1 MKKHGRPIFGIT
13 KRTRFA
19 AAMVVVAVVLVLAI
33 VVLGYVG
40 VFGLRSE
47 LCEVSATPDKADDT
61 YGGTGINCDLIPNI
75 NLVRDASFESCTDYS
90 SILIAGASDKS
101 VFLTPDAV
109 AAADYDTTN
118 CQGDTARII
127 SIDSEGVMS
136 EKFTGVITGYKP
148 ARLGAVNMIKDEK
161 SLWDEDRIR
170 EMAFYGNM
178 TLALTD
184 SGRLIYDLTNS
195 QLTGVVNSKDRFTL
209 IDSNDSGVVAVAV
222 NGAVY
227 YSQDG
232 KNYASVYE
240 PENLT
245 LGKNVCGIGSS
256 GTSSVVCYKDGTI
269 VTVINGN
276 TAVSSLPNSDATSFV
291 SDGKRFIATDSKG
304 NIYSSTNGMV
314 FEKIGESEL
323 LKDKT
328 KLLAD
333 ATSGVFCFVADNTNA
348 VILKENDKG
357 FVFEESDLA
366 KAAGSLIKSVD
377 LTDSGLIIAGT
388 EDNKAFAIDI
398 ATGKA
403 VNLTSE
409 NVVIENIIGVTGDKV
424 FYDSGTEIY
433 RSQILSELSIEGNLE
448 GIDIIA
454 DDILI
459 AGHIDRAAGGAVSAS
474 DTREYAWDTSSD
486 STWDVYGKGT
496 NVITTDRAYSGK
508 FGARITGSGSDVHA
522 MTQLLPGK
530 AKDNFMSGTFYR
542 LSLYAMSDKAPE
554 KAYCWIEG
562 EGFGRYGMEL
572 TNIGKNYKLYSY
584 VFAVT
589 DQMVDA
595 GEIRL
600 SIAFEGSG
608 FVLVDDVYLGP
619 DSYSA
624 AGIPQYYADTLKSGK
639 PTAMRLNNLNIGCNG
654 FAETSLY
661 LSAIDSVSREVKGT
675 TSKIEYDDEDN
686 SVYEKPGQSVTG
698 SLEDSLRLVK
708 QCSSTPWFVIGP
720 YVDQEDIDKLL
731 EYMCGSLTSEYGG
744 RRIDNGTALPWS
756 RQFSRFYI
764 EINDS
769 GKAFKSDVQKAAY
782 VNYVISMFSQS
793 EYFSDIKDK
802 TVFLDGME
810 YSGGTM
816 MSDADYHTMGVSLV
830 ANDSSAT
837 YIDNIR
843 TSYILAQYETPHIV
857 SGGKSGEYINRLR
870 TSGSNCGKILSAIMM
885 SEADFADMFLF
896 DAAVNF
902 VPSKYNGSGMF
913 VGKDEFIN
921 MMTVSGLTTEFAG
934 FDELYIDIREPL
946 DKTVPVSV
954 EQFMSNVTTACFDK
968 DNKTYI
974 IVANS
979 SSSQQSFLI
988 NDNKLGRADSVIRRY
1003 DDKGRLI
1010 NERKMRSDHLRH
1022 ILQPGEFI
1030 IVEVT
1035 KKG

>member
-328 KLLAD
+328 KLLAE
-333 ATSGVFCFVADNTNA
+333 ATSGVF
-348 VILKENDKG
+348 
-357 FVFEESDLA
+357 A

-720 YVDQEDIDKLL
+720 YVDQEDIDGLND
-731 EYMCGSLTSEYGG
+731 T
-744 RRIDNGTALPWS
+744 
-756 RQFSRFYI
+756 I
-764 EINDS
+764 EFLVSIGVLMD
-769 GKAFKSDVQKAAY
+769 AFDFTPY
-782 VNYVISMFSQS
+782 VNAMV
-793 EYFSDIKDK
+793 K
-802 TVFLDGME
+802 
-810 YSGGTM
+810 
-816 MSDADYHTMGVSLV
+816 
-830 ANDSSAT
+830 
-837 YIDNIR
+837 
-843 TSYILAQYETPHIV
+843 
-857 SGGKSGEYINRLR
+857 
-870 TSGSNCGKILSAIMM
+870 
-885 SEADFADMFLF
+885 
-896 DAAVNF
+896 
-902 VPSKYNGSGMF
+902 
-913 VGKDEFIN
+913 
-921 MMTVSGLTTEFAG
+921 
-934 FDELYIDIREPL
+934 
-946 DKTVPVSV
+946 
-954 EQFMSNVTTACFDK
+954 
-968 DNKTYI
+968 
-974 IVANS
+974 
-979 SSSQQSFLI
+979 
-988 NDNKLGRADSVIRRY
+988 
-1003 DDKGRLI
+1003 
-1010 NERKMRSDHLRH
+1010 
-1022 ILQPGEFI
+1022 
-1030 IVEVT
+1030 
-1035 KKG
+1035 